1 MTPVAPA
8 PSFSVVL
15 TGQQPG
21 PWLAVLLASLLRA
34 GDGLHWELVAALAEG
49 QELLGAFA
57 EHLPAGRLQLLPGS
71 HRNLAKARNRALQH
85 CRGDLVAFVSSEQRC
100 CPQRLALPHQLLQQH
115 PTIDLLAG
123 GWLVGEINHQPWREG
138 SGFDA
143 ATLLRHRA
151 LRLGCI
157 TVRRSALERL
167 GGVPNQ
173 SEAWS
178 GIDLALGLQSQGSQ
192 AAWMNQPLMRYRPR
206 HQLACDGAR
215 LQRGMEQLMEHHGQ
229 GIQPEQ
235 LLELRFA
242 ALGWSAGLA
251 WQQQLPEQA
260 LQLLQQA
267 ALSAPLPVPRA
278 RVQLLEQFGR
288 SQRWCGGA
296 VQAEALLHS
305 ETWRR
310 SLSFWP

>member
-1 MTPVAPA
+1 MPPP
-8 PSFSVVL
+8 PSLSVVL

-34 GDGLHWELVAALAEG
+34 GEGLAWELVAALAEG
-49 QELLGAFA
+49 QELLEAFA
-57 EHLPAGRLQLLPGS
+57 GHLPKGRLQLLPGS
-71 HRNLAKARNRALQH
+71 HPNLAEARNRALQR
-85 CRGDLVAFVSSEQRC
+85 CRGDLVAFLSSEQRC
-100 CPQRLALPHQLLQQH
+100 CPQRLALPHQLLGQH
-115 PTIDLLAG
+115 PDIDLLAS
-123 GWLVGEINHQPWREG
+123 GWLVGELEHQPWREG

-157 TVRRSALERL
+157 TVRRAALERL
-167 GGVPNQ
+167 GGVGHQP
-173 SEAWS
+173 EAWS
-178 GIDLALGLQSQGSQ
+178 GIDLALAVQGQ
-192 AAWMNQPLMRYRPR
+192 GGKAAWVNQPLMRYRPR

-215 LQRGMEQLMEHHGQ
+215 LQRGMEQLVELHSQ
-229 GIQPEQ
+229 GILPEQ

-242 ALGWSAGLA
+242 ALTWTAGLA
-251 WQQQLPEQA
+251 WQQQRPERA

-278 RVQLLEQFGR
+278 RMQLLEQFGR
-288 SQRWCGGA
+288 SQRWCGEA
-296 VQAEALLHS
+296 VQAADLLHS

-310 SLSFWP
+310 SVSYWP